1 MKNNRSQRITLY
13 ITEEKRDRA
22 RRLKEAFLEE
32 GNYFPTVST
41 NAWLNLILDAGLD
54 ALTVKCRHAQE
65 G

>member
-32 GNYFPTVST
+32 GNYFPMVST

-54 ALTVKCRHAQE
+54 ALTIKCRHAQE